1 MNDDIEIL
9 DDFSDGQNQGNNSV
23 MPNNNQS
30 FGATPTQNADNA
42 YQPNVGPSAP
52 SSSPKSLW
60 DVEMPTAAPIQ
71 QPAGTPQAPIPAFE
85 PVTPQTPIPAFE
97 PVTPQTPIPA
107 FEPVAPQAPSST
119 PEVQASV
126 PTYESVSEFDKMVS
140 EASNIDSNPGVNDSL
155 LYQPP
160 TKQPDVPVAPNNQSY
175 DNGFN
180 SNEYAGDANN
190 DLVQSNNQDLTIT
203 AVYPNGLAVDKNE
216 EMENT
221 QVIKPKKKSS
231 SDLPLIIIVAV
242 LAITFVVLLIVL
254 YL

>member
-23 MPNNNQS
+23 MPSNNQS
-30 FGATPTQNADNA
+30 VGATPTQNADNA

-71 QPAGTPQAPIPAFE
+71 QPVGTPQAPIPAFE
-85 PVTPQTPIPAFE
+85 PVMPQA
-97 PVTPQTPIPA
+97 PIPA

-126 PTYESVSEFDKMVS
+126 PAYESVSEFDKMVS